1 MSLLDKQPAPGYG
14 FIYVLSNP
22 QFKKNVFK
30 VGLTTNSPAQRIG
43 ELSSTTGIP
52 TKFQLEALYEVPE
65 SKLKGIEKSAHL
77 RLTELGHHVG
87 KEFFDCDREV
97 CMQSVEDAI
106 LARWSDAP
114 LDLVAEAREREALRK
129 ANWEK
134 QEAKRRAE
142 EELSDKKR
150 KDIEEKRKLADRRR
164 DAYVSTEMDK
174 VFWVRNQFSIFY
186 IFGFVCLAI
195 WSDIG
200 GVWSA
205 LIFVALIVFF
215 KIWVSS
221 LREDLQNKSAL
232 MYPYSSSG
240 VNVEGPQ
247 ASRVENTKTTN
258 APLKPSNS
266 ERLAS
271 SPGSTRLAVFA
282 EGVKRHSREDIRAA
296 FSTRITLGN
305 VTTQKNKCEEN
316 EYTNKIEPQKK
327 TIYKQPDYDDYV
339 NISWDEGWYIDV
351 NAGILYNTLSGEV
364 LKTNEG
370 TGYSVSTN
378 FYLLYNKKSP
388 RKLPIGE
395 QRKRQ
400 FKT

>member
-1 MSLLDKQPAPGYG
+1 MSLLDKQPVPGYG

-164 DAYVSTEMDK
+164 DAYVSTEMGK

-205 LIFVALIVFF
+205 VIFVALIVFF
-215 KIWVSS
+215 KIWVNS

-232 MYPYSSSG
+232 MYPYSSIG
-240 VNVEGPQ
+240 VNDEGP
-247 ASRVENTKTTN
+247 RTNPVEETKPTH
-258 APLKPSNS
+258 APLKPSNNNHLIS
-266 ERLAS
+266 PVSPRKNATFVEGFQRSTTNEAVAQNSNRAVAPAAS
-271 SPGSTRLAVFA
+271 KWRMDDV
-282 EGVKRHSREDIRAA
+282 E
-296 FSTRITLGN
+296 
-305 VTTQKNKCEEN
+305 KNHMEL
-316 EYTNKIEPQKK
+316 
-327 TIYKQPDYDDYV
+327 
-339 NISWDEGWYIDV
+339 SWSDGWYIDT
-351 NAGILYNTLSGEV
+351 AKGLIYNMDTGEV
-364 LKTNEG
+364 RKCLEAL
-370 TGYSVSTN
+370 GYVD
-378 FYLLYNKKSP
+378 FGAYYLIYDGKMP
-388 RKLPIGE
+388 RKLL
-395 QRKRQ
+395 KRGRRER
-400 FKT
+400 FYSL

>member
-142 EELSDKKR
+142 EETLEKERKSVDDLRDLYLS
-150 KDIEEKRKLADRRR
+150 
-164 DAYVSTEMDK
+164 THMGK
-174 VFWVRNQFSIFY
+174 VFWVREQVPIFLFLVLFASPTGATRVV
-186 IFGFVCLAI
+186 FG
-195 WSDIG
+195 
-200 GVWSA
+200 
-205 LIFVALIVFF
+205 
-215 KIWVSS
+215 
-221 LREDLQNKSAL
+221 Q
-232 MYPYSSSG
+232 
-240 VNVEGPQ
+240 
-247 ASRVENTKTTN
+247 
-258 APLKPSNS
+258 
-266 ERLAS
+266 
-271 SPGSTRLAVFA
+271 
-282 EGVKRHSREDIRAA
+282 
-296 FSTRITLGN
+296 
-305 VTTQKNKCEEN
+305 
-316 EYTNKIEPQKK
+316 
-327 TIYKQPDYDDYV
+327 
-339 NISWDEGWYIDV
+339 
-351 NAGILYNTLSGEV
+351 
-364 LKTNEG
+364 
-370 TGYSVSTN
+370 
-378 FYLLYNKKSP
+378 
-388 RKLPIGE
+388 
-395 QRKRQ
+395 
-400 FKT
+400 